1 MNQPEKLAEEDK
13 APSLW
18 DPEYLQKARQAV
30 TQLLEGSLPTQMPK
44 GSLDTLTQEILDALI
59 EEYGPWAGQVL
70 GFAQIFHKGMDL
82 QEVLASMLHQ
92 RKPRWVVDLLHGA
105 RDSSGRPWD
114 YVLGKKFEQMMEKA
128 RRKLAEERMQE
139 RLARTTGDSMA
150 DEIMAMLREQDLAR
164 TDIYRRYDRNVS
176 AARIN
181 DALFVLERLG
191 WARWKLVPT
200 GGRKREVWHLLSE
213 EEEQQPQQL

>member
-1 MNQPEKLAEEDK
+1 MNQPEKPTEAGETR
-13 APSLW
+13 SLW
-18 DPEYLQKARQAV
+18 DPEYLQKGRQAV
-30 TQLLEGSLPTQMPK
+30 TQMLEGSLPTQMPK
-44 GSLDTLTQEILDALI
+44 GSLDTLTQGTLDTLI
-59 EEYGPWAGQVL
+59 EEYGPWASQLL
-70 GFAQIFHKGMDL
+70 GFAQIFQKGMDL

-92 RKPRWVVDLLHGA
+92 RTPRWVVGLLDGA
-105 RDSSGRPWD
+105 RDSRGRPWD
-114 YVLGKKFEQMMEKA
+114 FVLEKKFEQMMAEA

-139 RLARTTGDSMA
+139 RLTRSTGDSMA

-191 WARWKLVPT
+191 WARWKMVPT
-200 GGRKREVWHLLSE
+200 GGRKREVWHMLSAE
-213 EEEQQPQQL
+213 EEGQQP